1 MSLIKCNECG
11 KEISDKSKEIKV
23 VNGVIPYEEI
33 KDNKDITF
41 IVITPDEEVLTKS
54 LEAITNVHDE
64 NKDKNF
70 NIIISSSY
78 EKLHRISNGM
88 L

>member
-1 MSLIKCNECG
+1 MK
-11 KEISDKSKEIKV
+11 KKSKEIKV

-54 LEAITNVHDE
+54 LEAIKNVHNE
-64 NKDKNF
+64 NKDKKF

>member
-1 MSLIKCNECG
+1 MK
-11 KEISDKSKEIKV
+11 KKSKEIKV

-54 LEAITNVHDE
+54 LEAIKNVHDE

>member
-1 MSLIKCNECG
+1 MKN
-11 KEISDKSKEIKV
+11 KSKEIKV

-54 LEAITNVHDE
+54 LEAIKNVHDE

-78 EKLHRISNGM
+78 EKLHRISGGM

>member
-1 MSLIKCNECG
+1 MKN
-11 KEISDKSKEIKV
+11 KSKEIKV

-54 LEAITNVHDE
+54 LESIKNVHDK